1 MDGGRKS
8 SRERQSEI
16 SDPREFLSK
25 TNNLVTNNLKSHL
38 SPDHLVGLKEFLRK
52 GCKTLRWRPL
62 PTEPGEGKIN
72 SAGKFP

>member
-38 SPDHLVGLKEFLRK
+38 SPAHLVGLKEFLRK
-52 GCKTLRWRPL
+52 GCNNPPL
-62 PTEPGEGKIN
+62 ASSPH
-72 SAGKFP
+72 